1 MTELELVPCVGMI
14 VLDSAGRLLLVKRGK
29 PPAEGLWSIPGGRVE
44 PDEDW
49 EEACVRELR
58 EETGLLAR
66 VDRYVGQVQ
75 RDDEGG
81 RVLVIRDYLMS
92 LAADADPVAGDD
104 AREARWVAPGELG
117 DFALT
122 EGLVEALTDWG
133 IL

>member
-14 VLDSAGRLLLVKRGK
+14 VRDSAGRLLLVKRGK

-49 EEACVRELR
+49 EEACVRELL
-58 EETGLLAR
+58 EETGLVAR

-81 RVLVIRDYLMS
+81 RVLVIRDYLMR

-104 AREARWVAPGELG
+104 AREARWVAPSDLG

>member
-1 MTELELVPCVGMI
+1 MI